1 MPAAAEHACQ
11 PDGDVIRCFKLLPG
25 ESRYP
30 SRTWNLSNALRGGSG
45 KNGNCF
51 VVVELILQDT
61 PPSPLLP
68 SVPFPRK
75 SEPALSSKTA
85 AARRK
90 RKKSK
95 NVWIFGFSMTDQLGQ
110 ARMPK
115 KKTATKKEAG
125 HVAMCNPPSTI
136 CPAEAFFSSPGNAS
150 HVSAPAHIHPRNHDH
165 DHGHPTTGD
174 AACGLPDSCQTNRQ
188 SVNVGQL
195 VTATGALQPYAAPLH
210 GLPCL
215 PDGPPLRNRVER
227 PIRTT
232 AIPPCHWPCC
242 TSCAA
247 SPSNPNSP
255 RSLMRRFCVMTI
267 HVRRS
272 LGCRSCR
279 RAKNLTPNWSPRRR
293 PPVETQPPPPLGPA
307 DFIHRLRSRNLQTPS
322 AYRHAGAYQAPFK
335 RRPLAAGGCFSPPLT
350 PRWWWL
356 DPNISRRDYHLRHR
370 ASIGHRHGRDP
381 PPPSAET
388 PSQSCHEALPFGHVS
403 SHYLIDLETKSVTD
417 DTKCPIP
424 TTRLQPKL
432 PT

>member
-1 MPAAAEHACQ
+1 MDLRLLNDGSIGPSADAEKKRRPQKKKPGMWPC
-11 PDGDVIRCFKLLPG
+11 VILHR
-25 ESRYP
+25 
-30 SRTWNLSNALRGGSG
+30 
-45 KNGNCF
+45 
-51 VVVELILQDT
+51 
-61 PPSPLLP
+61 P
-68 SVPFPRK
+68 SV
-75 SEPALSSKTA
+75 
-85 AARRK
+85 
-90 RKKSK
+90 
-95 NVWIFGFSMTDQLGQ
+95 
-110 ARMPK
+110 
-115 KKTATKKEAG
+115 
-125 HVAMCNPPSTI
+125 HV
-136 CPAEAFFSSPGNAS
+136 AEAFFSSPGNAS

-165 DHGHPTTGD
+165 DHGHATTGD

-232 AIPPCHWPCC
+232 AIPPYHWPCC

-255 RSLMRRFCVMTI
+255 RSLMRRFCVMAI

-272 LGCRSCR
+272 LGYRSCR

-356 DPNISRRDYHLRHR
+356 DPNISRRDYHLRHQ

-381 PPPSAET
+381 PPPR
-388 PSQSCHEALPFGHVS
+388 PRPLPNPAMKL
-403 SHYLIDLETKSVTD
+403 YLLAMYR
-417 DTKCPIP
+417 P
-424 TTRLQPKL
+424 TTSSTWRQSL
-432 PT
+432 